1 MSGGVP
7 SLAGTP
13 AAAPLGYYSWTFG
26 QAARDPFYIMV
37 IIYIFYPYFSNT
49 VVGDPVRGQE
59 IIGYLT
65 AGAGLILALT
75 APFLGAIADKN
86 GRRKPWVG
94 ATVAI
99 IATGAS
105 MLWLVQPGDAGI
117 GLIAACAILLTI
129 KTAFTVSEVFHN
141 AMLPSIV
148 PVTKV
153 GAVSGLAFSLGNV
166 GGLSCILFVLYAFAL
181 PGNLDWSF
189 LPDAPLFGVDQSLHE
204 HDRIVGPIAGVWM
217 LLFTLPVLL
226 FTPDGK
232 ASTTPM
238 LVAAR
243 QGFADVVQTFKHLKH
258 YSNIA
263 LYLLARMFFIDGM
276 VGVLTF
282 GGVYASGNFQW
293 GSVTL
298 LLFGLA
304 TSASAMIGAYFGG
317 KLDDRLGSIR
327 TLKLAIGMA
336 SLMLLTLVSIEPGKV
351 LFVVDVGHE
360 PLWSFPYFASPAE
373 FIYLC
378 TNQVFAVFFVTGL
391 ASSRTLMARI
401 SPPDMATQ
409 FFGLFAL
416 SGTVT
421 AFLAPLMV
429 ATTTGLFDSQ
439 RAGFSSLI
447 VLMVIGAV
455 MLFWVR
461 EEQSQRASGH

>member
-1 MSGGVP
+1 MSTGVP

-13 AAAPLGYYSWTFG
+13 AAPPLGYYSWTFG

-65 AGAGLILALT
+65 AGAGFILALT

-86 GRRKPWVG
+86 GRRKPWVMG
-94 ATVAI
+94 TVAI
-99 IATGAS
+99 IATGACL
-105 MLWLVQPGDAGI
+105 LWFVEPGGAG
-117 GLIAACAILLTI
+117 LSIAVTCLILLTI

-148 PVTKV
+148 PVTRV

-166 GGLSCILFVLYAFAL
+166 GGLSCILFVLLAFAL

-189 LPDAPLFGVDQSLHE
+189 LPEVPLFGVDQAHHE

-232 ASTTPM
+232 PGTTPM

-243 QGFADVVQTFKHLKH
+243 QGFNDVVETFKHLKH

-282 GGVYASGNFQW
+282 GGVYASGIFSW
-293 GSVTL
+293 DTITL

-304 TSASAMIGAYFGG
+304 SSASAMIGAYFGG
-317 KLDDRLGSIR
+317 KLDDKLGSIR
-327 TLKLAIGMA
+327 TLKLAIGVA
-336 SLMLLTLVSIEPGKV
+336 SLVLIMLVSTEPGTV
-351 LFVVDVGHE
+351 LFFIDVGTE
-360 PLWSFPYFASPAE
+360 PLWAFPYFNTPAE
-373 FIYLC
+373 LVYLC

-391 ASSRTLMARI
+391 ASSRSLMARI

-409 FFGLFAL
+409 FFGLYAL

-429 ATTTGLFDSQ
+429 ATTTGWFDSQ
-439 RAGFSSLI
+439 RAGFSSLA
-447 VLMVIGAV
+447 VLMIIGAV

-461 EEQSQRASGH
+461 EEQGRKAGT